1 MRYEQIRPR
10 MLIAEVVDKSNQK
23 LTLQVAHLSDQVE
36 ERKGQW
42 RMLLQQSSSVTRH
55 ILTQC
60 DHKSLLFPAAEALQ
74 LAMGDTP
81 AVLVARDSKFH
92 WLRNTQLQ
100 ECWLQVHTP
109 PDRRDK
115 SFESPSGWT
124 WGFSGQ
130 FNELVLESGRERH
143 IDKILSTTWL
153 SNAFTSIYPKRVS
166 NEADHLM
173 VLATFSPPVTIE
185 GRHPYRMQFTS

>member
-36 ERKGQW
+36 ERKRQW
-42 RMLLQQSSSVTRH
+42 RMLLQRSSSVTRH
-55 ILTQC
+55 ILTLC
-60 DHKSLLFPAAEALQ
+60 DDNSLLFPAAEALQ
-74 LAMGDTP
+74 LAMGDSP
-81 AVLVARDSKFH
+81 AVLVSRNLEFQ

-115 SFESPSGWT
+115 LFESPSGWT

-153 SNAFTSIYPKRVS
+153 SNAVTSIYPKRVG